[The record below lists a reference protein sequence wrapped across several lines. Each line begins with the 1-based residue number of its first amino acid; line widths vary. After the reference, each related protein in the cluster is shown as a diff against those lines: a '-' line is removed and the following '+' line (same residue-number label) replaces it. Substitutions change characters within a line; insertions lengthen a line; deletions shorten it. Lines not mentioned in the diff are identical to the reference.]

1 MRGQADAA
9 FRLIEAEFLAHRPAQ
24 PRVTAAFRRPS
35 TFDQAAEHDAV
46 AVSEARFDGA
56 QNADSRAGARR
67 RPDLASRERGNKQLD
82 IIGGI
87 DDEQRAAA
95 SLVANSSKRV
105 GELGAVRAGEGMFAL
120 TVARQGH
127 EHIAMMRGDLAQRK
141 GLIGNV
147 LKRRQRLREPAD
159 EIGSRGKFVFA
170 ERNARIGSMQIS
182 RLFAVKFSQFVAERA

>member
-35 TFDQAAEHDAV
+35 PFHQTAKHDAV
-46 AVSEARFDGA
+46 AVHEARLDRA
-56 QNADSRAGARR
+56 KNADSRAGARR

-87 DDEQRAAA
+87 DDEIG
-95 SLVANSSKRV
+95 SSFTGGQFFECF
-105 GELGAVRAGEGMFAL
+105 GELYAVGAGKPRRLAAL
-120 TVARQGH
+120 LRQSGH
-127 EHIAMMRGDLAQRK
+127 HIAMMRGDLAQRK

-147 LKRRQRLREPAD
+147 LKRRQRGVERGN